1 MKWIGFFL
9 EAAACAGMGS
19 WAAFQIYRRVRLL
32 ECSVSLIELFKSQL
46 AFTMA
51 EPAEI
56 LREIE
61 QKKTVKDLTFLPV
74 CLSFHQNGMAFPTA
88 WRESLKD
95 PAMDVLTE
103 EERQILSDIGDVLGS
118 TGLQGQ
124 LDQLHLLQIR
134 LKNQLDAASQ
144 HYATSGKL
152 YRSLGLMGGVL
163 LVILL
168 W

>member
-1 MKWIGFFL
+1 M
-9 EAAACAGMGS
+9 
-19 WAAFQIYRRVRLL
+19 
-32 ECSVSLIELFKSQL
+32 SLIELFKSQL

-74 CLSFHQNGMAFPTA
+74 CLSFHQSGMAFPAA

-95 PAMDVLTE
+95 PALDVLTE

>member
-1 MKWIGFFL
+1 M
-9 EAAACAGMGS
+9 
-19 WAAFQIYRRVRLL
+19 
-32 ECSVSLIELFKSQL
+32 SLIELFKSQL

-74 CLSFHQNGMAFPTA
+74 CLSFHQNGMAFPAA

-95 PAMDVLTE
+95 PALDVLTE

-134 LKNQLDAASQ
+134 LKNQLDVASQ

>member
-1 MKWIGFFL
+1 
-9 EAAACAGMGS
+9 
-19 WAAFQIYRRVRLL
+19 
-32 ECSVSLIELFKSQL
+32 
-46 AFTMA
+46 MA

-74 CLSFHQNGMAFPTA
+74 CLSFHQNGMAFPAA

-95 PAMDVLTE
+95 PALDVLTE